1 MREKKEQEQQNGQ
14 RDDEKK
20 YVYAIVAIILIMSMV
35 VIFLNN
41 GRVTD
46 VENLDA
52 RVAKVYDTA
61 APNSIQKVFEKE
73 KNQYEDGSAAY
84 DADR

>member
-1 MREKKEQEQQNGQ
+1 MKEQKEQPLQES

-20 YVYAIVAIILIMSMV
+20 YVYAIVAIILITGMV
-35 VIFLNN
+35 VVLMNN

-52 RVAKVYDTA
+52 RVAKIYDA
-61 APNSIQKVFEKE
+61 APPHAIQKVFEKRE
-73 KNQYEDGSAAY
+73 GQYVDGSAEY
-84 DADR
+84 DAERP

>member
-1 MREKKEQEQQNGQ
+1 MKEQKQQEQPNRQ

-52 RVAKVYDTA
+52 RVANVYDTA
-61 APNSIQKVFEKE
+61 PKYAIQKVFEKRG
-73 KNQYEDGSAAY
+73 QYPAGSDEY
-84 DADR
+84 DAER

>member
-1 MREKKEQEQQNGQ
+1 MKQKEQEQPKSV
-14 RDDEKK
+14 DDEKK
-20 YVYAIVAIILIMSMV
+20 YVYAIVAIILITGMV
-35 VIFLNN
+35 VVLMNN

-61 APNSIQKVFEKE
+61 PPYAIQKVFEKKE
-73 KNQYEDGSAAY
+73 KSQYADESLEY
-84 DADR
+84 DAER